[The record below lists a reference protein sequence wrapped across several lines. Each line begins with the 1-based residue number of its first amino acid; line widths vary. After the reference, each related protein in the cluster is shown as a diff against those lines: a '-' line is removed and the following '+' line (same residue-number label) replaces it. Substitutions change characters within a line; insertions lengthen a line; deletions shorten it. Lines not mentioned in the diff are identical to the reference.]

1 MPQLDKLTFT
11 SQVFWFFILFIF
23 LYYSMVQ
30 MTIVKIKLILGLKRF
45 FFQADKNNS
54 FYELSKT
61 LKLGSRYDL
70 LFFFDFNN
78 LSNDNSS
85 FSNSNL
91 AFNVLKNSNNGSFLS
106 TYLESFFKL
115 FENLFNQIG
124 NFLNSN
130 TKKSNFL
137 EYNYVLD
144 LNKSAYIYSYLFMSK
159 NNVIDLKEFSGL
171 TKSINYFYEQFLNIF
186 NFFFKAVQ
194 FYIYDTIFVLF
205 YYFFNIFFKFRDIL
219 YFFKLLNKVSI

>member
-30 MTIVKIKLILGLKRF
+30 MTVVKIKLILGLKRF

-54 FYELSKT
+54 FYELSKN
-61 LKLGSRYDL
+61 LKLASRYDL

-78 LSNDNSS
+78 LSNENSS

-91 AFNVLKNSNNGSFLS
+91 AFNVLKNSSNTSFLS
-106 TYLESFFKL
+106 SYIENFFKL

-124 NFLNSN
+124 SLLSN
-130 TKKSNFL
+130 KNKKSNFL

-159 NNVIDLKEFSGL
+159 SNVIDLKEFSGL

-219 YFFKLLNKVSI
+219 YFFKLLNKISI

>member
-78 LSNDNSS
+78 LLNDNNS

-91 AFNVLKNSNNGSFLS
+91 AFNVLKNSNNASFLS

-115 FENLFNQIG
+115 FENLFNQIV

-219 YFFKLLNKVSI
+219 YFFKLLNKVSF